1 MVGVID
7 AHRDAYGVEPICAV
21 PPIAPSLYYELKAR
35 LDGTSTPRPRGLGP
49 AWASATRRAEC
60 VNDFETQSARIYCRT
75 STVSRGVTGT
85 SGMRWVGAALDA
97 GGLIQTAFGT
107 GGGAGGRR
115 TNRSG
120 WAV

>member
-1 MVGVID
+1 MHVGRNKGCVK
-7 AHRDAYGVEPICAV
+7 HLRLSHEP
-21 PPIAPSLYYELKAR
+21 E
-35 LDGTSTPRPRGLGP
+35 D
-49 AWASATRRAEC
+49 RRANEDSGQQLSEDRCLAYPLHPLAPEC